1 MNHMNSK
8 TVIVLGVAAAVAIAI
23 AAGITLSRKPV
34 AQTAQAAS
42 EVLPGLADHVNDVTR
57 ISLSGPGQKPIA
69 TLEKSDTR
77 WTLKEKGG
85 YPADTGKVREYLLK
99 LSQARLSE
107 PKTTNEQRY
116 AGIGVGDIADADA
129 KGMLVVL
136 DGLPQPAQLIVGIM
150 NPRSDAT
157 YVRRAGDKQSW
168 LARGSLVPD
177 KTAANWLDK
186 RVADIPATRVREVV
200 WSRPDGKPVRLFK
213 SQPSDTNYALA
224 ELPKGR
230 ELAADFAT
238 NTQATVLA
246 GLNFDD
252 VVAAAEAPPPAD
264 GKVYRATFT
273 SFDGLVVDVTG
284 WKKDEKFHAQFAAR
298 KDAVLFDASVAAAQA
313 KARSEWEAQQAAQ
326 PAAPDNAARPAAAT
340 PPLAVAD
347 PAKDK
352 AQRGADIDAE
362 VATLSQRFA
371 GWTFVLPQHKAAN
384 LEKSSDEFLKPLADT
399 KSEARKPAAA
409 K

>member
-8 TVIVLGVAAAVAIAI
+8 TVIGLGVAAVVAIAI
-23 AAGITLSRKPV
+23 AAGISLSRKPV
-34 AQTAQAAS
+34 AQTAQAAG

-57 ISLSGPGQKPIA
+57 ISLTGPGQKPIA
-69 TLEKSDTR
+69 TLEKVDAR

-85 YPADTGKVREYLLK
+85 YAADAGKVREFLLK
-99 LSQARLSE
+99 LSQARVTE
-107 PKTTNEQRY
+107 AKTTNEQRY
-116 AGIGVGDIADADA
+116 ADIGVSDIASADA
-129 KGMLVVL
+129 KGVLVAL

-168 LARGSLVPD
+168 LAKGSLVPD
-177 KTAANWLDK
+177 KNAANWLDK
-186 RVADIPATRVREVV
+186 SVADIPAARVREVV
-200 WSRPDGKPVRLFK
+200 WSRPDGKSARIVKNR
-213 SQPSDTNYALA
+213 PSDTNYLLA
-224 ELPKGR
+224 DLPKGR
-230 ELAADFAT
+230 ELASEFAM

-252 VVAAAEAPPPAD
+252 VIAAAEAPPPAD

-273 SFDGLVVDVTG
+273 SFDGVVVDVTG
-284 WKKDEKFHAQFAAR
+284 WKKDDKFFAQFAAH
-298 KDAVLFDASVAAAQA
+298 KDAALFDASVAAAQA
-313 KARSEWEAQQAAQ
+313 KAKADWEAQQASQ
-326 PAAPDNAARPAAAT
+326 PAAADGAVKPTAT

-352 AQRGADIDAE
+352 TQRSAEVDAE
-362 VATLSQRFA
+362 VATLSRRFA
-371 GWTFVLPQHKAAN
+371 GWTFVLPQYKAAN
-384 LEKSSDEFLKPLADT
+384 LEKSSDEFLKPLTDKKA
-399 KSEARKPAAA
+399 EAKKPAAA

>member
-8 TVIVLGVAAAVAIAI
+8 TVIGLGVAAAVAIAI
-23 AAGITLSRKPV
+23 AAGISLSRKPV
-34 AQTAQAAS
+34 AQTAQAAG
-42 EVLPGLADHVNDVTR
+42 EVLPGLADRVNDVTR

-69 TLEKSDTR
+69 TLEKGDAR

-85 YPADTGKVREYLLK
+85 YPADAGKVREFLLK
-99 LSQARLSE
+99 LSQARLVE
-107 PKTTNEQRY
+107 AKTTNEQRY
-116 AGIGVGDIADADA
+116 AEIGVGDIAAADA
-129 KGMLVVL
+129 KGVLVAL

-168 LARGSLVPD
+168 LAKGSLVPD
-177 KTAANWLDK
+177 KITTNWLDK
-186 RVADIPATRVREVV
+186 SVADIAAARVREVV
-200 WSRPDGKPVRLFK
+200 WSRPDGKSARLFK
-213 SQPSDTNYALA
+213 NEPADTHYVLA

-230 ELAADFAT
+230 ELASDFAA

-252 VVAAAEAPPPAD
+252 VIAAAEAAPPAD

-273 SFDGLVVDVTG
+273 SFDGVVVDVTG
-284 WKKDEKFHAQFAAR
+284 WKKDEKFYAQLAAR
-298 KDAVLFDASVAAAQA
+298 KDAALFDASVAAAQA
-313 KARSEWEAQQAAQ
+313 KAKSEWEARQSVQ
-326 PAAPDNAARPAAAT
+326 PAAADDAAKPAAAP

-352 AQRGADIDAE
+352 AQRSAAVDAE

-371 GWTFVLPQHKAAN
+371 GWTFVLPQYKAAN
-384 LEKSSDEFLKPLADT
+384 LEKSSDEFLKPLAD
-399 KSEARKPAAA
+399 KKADAKKPVTA

>member
-8 TVIVLGVAAAVAIAI
+8 TVIRLGVAAAVAIAI
-23 AAGITLSRKPV
+23 AAGISLSRKPV
-34 AQTAQAAS
+34 AQTAQAAG
-42 EVLPGLADHVNDVTR
+42 EVLPGLAESINDVTR
-57 ISLSGPGQKPIA
+57 VSLSGPGQKPIA
-69 TLEKSDTR
+69 TLEKGDAR
-77 WTLKEKGG
+77 WTVKEKGG
-85 YPADTGKVREYLLK
+85 YPADAGKVREFLLK
-99 LSQARLSE
+99 LSQARLVQ

-116 AGIGVGDIADADA
+116 AEIGVGDIAAADA
-129 KGMLVVL
+129 KGVLVVL

-157 YVRRAGDKQSW
+157 YVRRVSDKQSW
-168 LARGSLVPD
+168 LAKGSLVPD
-177 KTAANWLDK
+177 KTAAHWLDK
-186 RVADIPATRVREVV
+186 RVTDIPATRVREVV

-213 SQPSDTNYALA
+213 SEPTDTTYALA

-230 ELAADFAT
+230 ELASDFAT

-252 VVAAAEAPPPAD
+252 VAAAAEASPPAD
-264 GKVYRATFT
+264 GKVYRARFA
-273 SFDGLVVDVTG
+273 SFDGVVVDVTG
-284 WKKDEKFHAQFAAR
+284 WKTDEKFYAQLAAR
-298 KDAVLFDASVAAAQA
+298 KDAALFDASIAAAQA
-313 KARSEWEAQQAAQ
+313 KAKSEWEAQQAAQ
-326 PAAPDNAARPAAAT
+326 SVAPGDAAKPAPAT

-352 AQRGADIDAE
+352 AQRSAAVDAE

-384 LEKSSDEFLKPLADT
+384 FEKSSDEFLKPLADK
-399 KSEARKPAAA
+399 KSDPRKSAAA

>member
-8 TVIVLGVAAAVAIAI
+8 TVIGLGVAAAVAIAI
-23 AAGITLSRKPV
+23 AAGVSLSRKPV
-34 AQTAQAAS
+34 AQSAQAAG
-42 EVLPGLADHVNDVTR
+42 EVLPGLADRVNDVTR

-69 TLEKSDTR
+69 TLEKGDAR

-85 YPADTGKVREYLLK
+85 YPADAGKVREFLLK

-116 AGIGVGDIADADA
+116 AEIGVGDIAAADA
-129 KGMLVVL
+129 KGVLVVL

-157 YVRRAGDKQSW
+157 YVRRTGDKQSW
-168 LARGSLVPD
+168 LAKGSLVPD

-186 RVADIPATRVREVV
+186 SVADIPAARVREVV
-200 WSRPDGKPVRLFK
+200 WSRPDSKPARLFK
-213 SQPSDTNYALA
+213 NQSTDTHYVLA

-230 ELAADFAT
+230 ELASEFAT

-252 VVAAAEAPPPAD
+252 VIVAAEAAPPAD

-273 SFDGLVVDVTG
+273 SFDGVVVDVTG
-284 WKKDEKFHAQFAAR
+284 WKKDEKFYAQLAAR
-298 KDAVLFDASVAAAQA
+298 KDAALFDASVAAAQTKA
-313 KARSEWEAQQAAQ
+313 KSEWETQQSAP
-326 PAAPDNAARPAAAT
+326 PAASDEAAKPAAAT

-352 AQRGADIDAE
+352 AQRSAAVDAE
-362 VATLSQRFA
+362 VATLSQHFA
-371 GWTFVLPQHKAAN
+371 GWTFVLPQYKAAN
-384 LEKSSDEFLKPLADT
+384 LEKSSDEFLKPLAD
-399 KSEARKPAAA
+399 KKPDA
-409 K
+409 KKPVTAN